1 MHLFRERDLNPR
13 AHVLDRPEQ
22 TPMTPLAEAAPP
34 ERADTAKV
42 IGLIGIAHCVSH
54 YYLLM
59 LAPLFPVIRAEFG
72 VSYTELGLALTA
84 LNLVSAVLQTPT
96 GILVDRVSARGVL
109 IGGLILGAAALAGA
123 ATLPSYWGFV
133 AMFALLGAAN
143 TAYHPA
149 DYALLS
155 RHVPAARM
163 GHAYSIH
170 TFAGMVGS
178 AAAPPALLLLTNA
191 YGWRGAYLV
200 SAAFGAA
207 VALLLIMFGGA
218 LSERGNAGAATK
230 TKAPPRPVDRRLLLS
245 APVLLNLTVFILLS
259 LMSGGLQNFSVAAL
273 AGLWDTPLGTANAA
287 LSVYLV
293 ASALGVLAGGYV
305 AMRTARHDAAAIV
318 GLVVFIAC
326 VLPVGFVDLADV
338 LLIAVLAL
346 AGLANGL
353 IMPSRDMLVRAV
365 TPPGAFGTVFGF
377 VTNGFALGGIL
388 TPLIF
393 GTLLDH
399 GSPRGVFIAAAA
411 FGLVCIAAVML
422 ARSRHAG
429 R

>member
-1 MHLFRERDLNPR
+1 
-13 AHVLDRPEQ
+13 
-22 TPMTPLAEAAPP
+22 MTPLAEPAPS

-42 IGLIGIAHCVSH
+42 IGLIGVAHCVSH
-54 YYLLM
+54 YYLLV
-59 LAPLFPVIRAEFG
+59 LAPLLPVIRAEFD
-72 VSYTELGLALTA
+72 VSYTQIGLALTA

-123 ATLPSYWGFV
+123 ATLSSYWGFL
-133 AMFALLGAAN
+133 AMFALLGVAN

-155 RHVPAARM
+155 RHVPASRM
-163 GHAYSIH
+163 GQAYSIH

-178 AAAPPALLLLTNA
+178 AAAPPGLLLLANA
-191 YGWRGAYLV
+191 YGWRTAYLV

-207 VALLLIMFGGA
+207 VALLLIVFGGV
-218 LSERGNAGAATK
+218 LS
-230 TKAPPRPVDRRLLLS
+230 DRRPDAAPGRAAASDTAAKPADRSLLFS
-245 APVLLNLTVFILLS
+245 TPVLLNLAVFVLLA

-273 AGLWDTPLGTANAA
+273 ASLWGTPLGVANAGLA
-287 LSVYLV
+287 VYLT

-305 AMRTARHDAAAIV
+305 AMRTARHDAAAIAGLVAFIVCVLAV
-318 GLVVFIAC
+318 GLVN
-326 VLPVGFVDLADV
+326 LNDV
-338 LLIAVLAL
+338 LLIAALAL
-346 AGLANGL
+346 GGLANGA

-377 VTNGFALGGIL
+377 VTNGFAIGGIV

-399 GSPRGVFIAAAA
+399 GSPRGVFITAAGFSA
-411 FGLVCIAAVML
+411 VCIAAVML
-422 ARSRHAG
+422 G
-429 R
+429 RREQQKPR